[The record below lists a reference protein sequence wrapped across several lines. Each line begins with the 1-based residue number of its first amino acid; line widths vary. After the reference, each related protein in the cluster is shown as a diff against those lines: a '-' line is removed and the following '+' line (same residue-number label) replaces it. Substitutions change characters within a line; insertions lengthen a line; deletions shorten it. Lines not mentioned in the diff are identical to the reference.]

1 MIHLALWLASF
12 LFICWVAIQAIQVVA
27 FLGFLFWRQALIGL
41 MGLVGILLLGLLV
54 ATAPRTAPKHGI
66 SSMSTSLQY

>member
-1 MIHLALWLASF
+1 MIHFALWLASF
-12 LFICWVAIQAIQVVA
+12 LFICWVAIQAIKVVA

-41 MGLVGILLLGLLV
+41 MGLVMFGLLLLV
-54 ATAPRTAPKHGI
+54 VTTAPRTAPKHGI